1 MQKILNVK
9 IQIENYKKKNL
20 IFFLTKALKKKEK
33 KKRDLDEFNQN
44 IHCSFRVD
52 DFCRN

>member
-1 MQKILNVK
+1 MQKILKVK
-9 IQIENYKKKNL
+9 IQIES
-20 IFFLTKALKKKEK
+20 LKKKEK
-33 KKRDLDEFNQN
+33 KINKSIEKKGEKKRDLDEFNQN